1 MPRTRTAQP
10 STAPIRDNSTSRRQR
25 AVNRMMRGILNSP
38 LHGLMSG
45 RLTLLYVTGRKSGAR
60 YAVPLAYTD
69 HEGQI
74 LLVSDGTWVR
84 NLRGGATV
92 EVQHHG
98 RRITT
103 TPEVAED
110 PDRAWEIAV
119 ALLPPNPVLR
129 RFQQIELDEAGLPR
143 RDQFD
148 AARAR
153 GARFIALHPAD

>member
-1 MPRTRTAQP
+1 MPRTRTVQP
-10 STAPIRDNSTSRRQR
+10 AAPIRDNSVGRQR
-25 AVNRMMRGILNSP
+25 VINRMMRGILNSP
-38 LHGLMSG
+38 LHGLMSR

-74 LLVSDGTWVR
+74 LLVSPGSWVR
-84 NLRGGATV
+84 NLRGGATL

-98 RRITT
+98 RRFTAT
-103 TPEVAED
+103 AEVAED

-129 RFQQIELDEAGLPR
+129 RFQQIELDETGLPR
-143 RDQFD
+143 RDQVE
-148 AARAR
+148 AAQER
-153 GARFIALHPAD
+153 GARFIALQPAD